1 MDRLR
6 WFVRDYIERHS
17 HPVNT
22 LLHLVGVPAALYGLV
37 RLLGG
42 ALLGGFGWLVLGY
55 ALQWIGHR
63 AQGNE
68 VGEWILLK
76 SLAAKLRRR

>member
-1 MDRLR
+1 MERLR
-6 WFVRDYIERHS
+6 WLVRDYIERHS
-17 HPVNT
+17 HPVNA

-42 ALLGGFGWLVLGY
+42 APLAGLGWLAVGY
-55 ALQWIGHR
+55 ALQWMGHR

-68 VGEWILLK
+68 LGEWILLK
-76 SLAAKLRRR
+76 TLFGRLRRR

>member
-1 MDRLR
+1 MGRLR

-17 HPVNT
+17 HPVNA

-42 ALLGGFGWLVLGY
+42 APFAGVGWLAVGY
-55 ALQWIGHR
+55 ALQWMGHR
-63 AQGNE
+63 VQGNE
-68 VGEWILLK
+68 VGEWMLLK
-76 SLAAKLRRR
+76 ALASRLRRR

>member
-1 MDRLR
+1 VGRLR
-6 WFVRDYIERHS
+6 WFVRDYIERHA
-17 HPVNT
+17 HPLNA
-22 LLHLVGVPAALYGLV
+22 LLHLVGIPAALYGLV

-42 ALLGGFGWLVLGY
+42 EPLSGLTWLAVGY
-55 ALQWIGHR
+55 ALQWMGHR

-76 SLAAKLRRR
+76 ALAARLRRR

>member
-17 HPVNT
+17 HPANA

-42 ALLGGFGWLVLGY
+42 ALLGGLGWLALGY
-55 ALQWIGHR
+55 TLQWIGHR

-68 VGEWILLK
+68 VGEWMLLK
-76 SLAAKLRRR
+76 SLFGRLRRR